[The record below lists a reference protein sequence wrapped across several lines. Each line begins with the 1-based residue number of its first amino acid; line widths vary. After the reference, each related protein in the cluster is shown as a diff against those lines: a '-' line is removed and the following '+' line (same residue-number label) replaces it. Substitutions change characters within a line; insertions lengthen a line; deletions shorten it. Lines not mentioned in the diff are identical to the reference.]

1 MRKRRLETQTSV
13 VDRGHDQPRAGVRPA
28 FLTFSKTNTMN
39 PITIFTYRAVEWIDG
54 KLSETK
60 VQAIGFTDV
69 VWMVGSKLGEFR
81 FDEELKEWFF
91 YPLAILPTTPL
102 TAKNL
107 QTITEKLNKLNA
119 DAIPTKKGSGFQHEK
134 VQALRKEKVK
144 APERD

>member
-1 MRKRRLETQTSV
+1 MHRLPEKSGWFEKLMGKAQMSGLV
-13 VDRGHDQPRAGVRPA
+13 PSGSHLFQN
-28 FLTFSKTNTMN
+28 NTMN
-39 PITIFTYRAVEWIDG
+39 PITIFTYRAVEWING
-54 KLSETK
+54 KLAETT